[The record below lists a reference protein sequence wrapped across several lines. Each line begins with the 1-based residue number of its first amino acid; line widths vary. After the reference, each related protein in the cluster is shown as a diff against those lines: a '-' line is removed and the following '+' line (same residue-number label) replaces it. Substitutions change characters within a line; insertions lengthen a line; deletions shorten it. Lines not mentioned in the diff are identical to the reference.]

1 MPLTHSYLSC
11 MSVSAYV
18 GLHLLGSAS
27 ASVTDEEQPVLQK
40 GIRGNGA
47 AWKKDVHF
55 PFAAVLGRKV
65 RESSFIS

>member
-1 MPLTHSYLSC
+1 MQLTHSYLC
-11 MSVSAYV
+11 LSVSAYV

-27 ASVTDEEQPVLQK
+27 ASVTEEQPVLQK

-47 AWKKDVHF
+47 AWKKEVHS

-65 RESSFIS
+65 R

>member
-1 MPLTHSYLSC
+1 MQLTHSYLC
-11 MSVSAYV
+11 LSVSAYV

-27 ASVTDEEQPVLQK
+27 ASVTAEEQPVLQK

-47 AWKKDVHF
+47 AWKKEVRS